1 MLNVVILAAGQG
13 KRMYS
18 DLPKVLHPLA
28 GQPLLAH
35 VIKAAQALSPDAIY
49 VVYGHQGGVVRQ
61 AFEGAHITWVEQ
73 TEQRGTAHAV
83 EQVLP
88 FLSDDSTTLVLYGDV
103 PLVAIS
109 TLRKLCDTL
118 PAKSVSLLVAT
129 VTSPVGLG
137 RIIRDNNNQVKAIVE
152 DKDCDAT
159 QRQINEIYSGI
170 MAIHTGQLRK
180 WLARIDNNNAQKEFY
195 LTSIPA
201 LAIADGLTVASVS
214 AETELEVLGVNTKTQ
229 LALLERCFQQQQAQ
243 ELMAQGVTLLDP
255 ARFDLRGNISVGRD
269 ICIDINV
276 ILEGNIVL
284 GDRVKIGA
292 NSVLRNVKVADGAII
307 KENCVIED
315 AVIEADCS
323 VGPFARI
330 RPGTHLAK
338 NALVGNFVEIKKS
351 VIGHGSKVSHLSYI
365 GDALLGQHV
374 NVGAGTITCN
384 YDGVNKNT
392 TKIGDNAFI
401 GSNTSLVAP
410 INIGENATIGAGST
424 VTKEVPPNNLTVAR
438 TKQVTIAGWQRPQKN
453 KEPLT

>member
-28 GQPLLAH
+28 GRPLLAH

-49 VVYGHQGGVVRQ
+49 VVYGHRGEAVRQ
-61 AFEGAHITWVEQ
+61 AFTTDTNIKWVEQ

-88 FLSDDSTTLVLYGDV
+88 FLTDDSTTLVLYGDV

-109 TLRKLCDTL
+109 TLRKLCDAL
-118 PAKSVSLLVAT
+118 PMDSVSLLVAD
-129 VTSPVGLG
+129 VANPAGLG
-137 RIIRDNNNQVKAIVE
+137 RIIRDKNNQVQAIVE
-152 DKDCDAT
+152 DKDCNAQ
-159 QRQINEIYSGI
+159 QRQITEIYSGI

-180 WLARIDNNNAQKEFY
+180 WLALVDNNNSQKEFY

-201 LAIADGLTVASVS
+201 LAIADGLAVSSVA
-214 AETELEVLGVNTKTQ
+214 AESELEVLGVNTKTQ
-229 LALLERCFQQQQAQ
+229 LALLERCFQQQQAE
-243 ELMAQGVTLLDP
+243 ELMAQGVTLYDP
-255 ARFDLRGNISVGRD
+255 ARFDLRGNAAVGRD
-269 ICIDINV
+269 ISIDINV
-276 ILEGNIVL
+276 ILEGDITL

-292 NSVLRNVKVADGAII
+292 NSILRNVRVADDVVI

-315 AVIEADCS
+315 TVIEPGCT

-330 RPGTHLAK
+330 RPGTHLAEG
-338 NALVGNFVEIKKS
+338 ALVGNFVEIKKS
-351 VIGHGSKVSHLSYI
+351 TIGSGSKVSHLSYI
-365 GDALLGQHV
+365 GDADVGKKV

-384 YDGVNKNT
+384 YDGVNKHT

-410 INIGENATIGAGST
+410 IIIGENATIGAGST
-424 VTKEVPPNNLTVAR
+424 VTKEVPANNLTVAR
-438 TKQVTIAGWQRPQKN
+438 TKQTTIAGWQRPQKN
-453 KEPLT
+453 GG